1 MNNKHNVRYTED
13 FVDELDKI
21 EKALNNTISD
31 LNNYIAKKNKK
42 NDNLS
47 SNLFKNYNAKD
58 ISLKIYQSEW
68 FILGVIHHCKNV
80 INYYGLFSKGVQE
93 RVKNTNAN
101 IVIMYSPE
109 TQKLLFEFY
118 ALINLSRIC
127 LDNLRNI
134 LSPVFKTKIHQLPK
148 SVRGF
153 ISGSTKCPIYEK
165 IKKDP
170 SLLYLID
177 IRDCVVHYRSL
188 AKNDNA
194 LVIEEGIDIKKL
206 ENSKDISNWFG
217 SMFKASFR
225 KEKDNKIIVNI
236 FIPDIIFI
244 NDSRGNKKLAEF
256 SFNKRINIL
265 SQSMQFTR
273 SLACAN
279 LESLLL
285 LKRLDYPKYFYEK

>member
-1 MNNKHNVRYTED
+1 MNNKHNVHYTGD

-21 EKALNNTISD
+21 EKALNNTVSD

-42 NDNLS
+42 NNNLS
-47 SNLFKNYNAKD
+47 SNLFKNYNTKN

-68 FILGVIHHCKNV
+68 FILGVIHHCKNI

-93 RVKNTNAN
+93 RVKNTNAS

-118 ALINLSRIC
+118 ALINLGRIC

-134 LSPVFKTKIHQLPK
+134 LSPVF
-148 SVRGF
+148 
-153 ISGSTKCPIYEK
+153 KCPIYEK

-194 LVIEEGIDIKKL
+194 IVIEEGIDIKKL

-273 SLACAN
+273 SLAYAN